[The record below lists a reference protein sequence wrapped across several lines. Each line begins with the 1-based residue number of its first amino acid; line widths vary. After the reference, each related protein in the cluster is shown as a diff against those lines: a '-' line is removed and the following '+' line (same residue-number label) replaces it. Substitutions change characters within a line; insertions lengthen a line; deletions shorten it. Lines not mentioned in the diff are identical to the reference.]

1 MRLLLIG
8 DHNQLPPVDTDRVG
22 EFLADQTRVKL
33 ALAESDL
40 VVGNI
45 FRDFGLDDLR
55 EAIEDGYILSETCD
69 AARRMLLLFESL
81 VTGELDR
88 QHRSDQR
95 RRRVAT
101 ELPQQHRM
109 HPVIATVISERFYGG
124 SLTTSPERAAEFEK
138 EQAPFA
144 ITDGRLPAS
153 PIVFVDLPYTQRA
166 AGAGERRP
174 TYHNP
179 AELQAAL
186 SVLGMVRAVPRSG
199 TEPSTLAVHFTFQ
212 PPMRPPCRALNGSL
226 SELLAHPP

>member
-1 MRLLLIG
+1 MGRLLIG
-8 DHNQLPPVDTDRVG
+8 DHNQSPPFDTDRVA

-81 VTGELDR
+81 VTGELER
-88 QHRSDQR
+88 QQRSDQR

-124 SLTTSPERAAEFEK
+124 SLTASPARAAEFEK

-153 PIVFVDLPYTQRA
+153 PIVFVDLPYTQRP
-166 AGAGERRP
+166 AGDGDRRP
-174 TYHNP
+174 PFHNP
-179 AELQAAL
+179 AAPQSAPSRPGTAP
-186 SVLGMVRAVPRSG
+186 VRPKSG
-199 TEPSTLAVHFTFQ
+199 PETSPSA
-212 PPMRPPCRALNGSL
+212 RP
-226 SELLAHPP
+226 